1 MDKHGPLTD
10 DLSIWKNMIWYHCV
24 FMKMLVCTSQLANDM
39 FEPYL
44 ATIQP
49 LYIYT
54 YCIYDVQTITDI
66 YTIYQNITVI
76 YIIYMFIYSI
86 YIKYNQCINKT
97 VG

>member
-1 MDKHGPLTD
+1 
-10 DLSIWKNMIWYHCV
+10 
-24 FMKMLVCTSQLANDM
+24 MKMLVCTSQLANDI

-44 ATIQP
+44 APIQP

-54 YCIYDVQTITDI
+54 YCIYDVQTITNV
-66 YTIYQNITVI
+66 YTIYQNIIYIYNI

-86 YIKYNQCINKT
+86 YIEYNQYIHKT